1 MSEEVLDKEIKLVSC
16 DKKEFVVKQKVA
28 FMSELIKQM
37 YTVSSET
44 SQEIMIQD
52 VEGDI
57 LTRVIEFC
65 ISEIIL
71 LYEQVAIM
79 LIIQ

>member
-71 LYEQVAIM
+71 LYE
-79 LIIQ
+79 

>member
-16 DKKEFVVKQKVA
+16 DKKEFVVKQRVA

-71 LYEQVAIM
+71 LYE
-79 LIIQ
+79 

>member
-1 MSEEVLDKEIKLVSC
+1 MSEEVVNTEIKLVSC

-37 YTVSSET
+37 YNVSSET
-44 SQEIMIQD
+44 SQEMMIQD
-52 VEGDI
+52 VDGDT

-65 ISEIIL
+65 INEMIFP
-71 LYEQVAIM
+71 YEQAVIM

>member
-1 MSEEVLDKEIKLVSC
+1 MSEEVVNTEITLVSC

-37 YTVSSET
+37 YNVSSET
-44 SQEIMIQD
+44 SQEMMIQD
-52 VEGDI
+52 VDGDT

-65 ISEIIL
+65 INEMIFP
-71 LYEQVAIM
+71 YE
-79 LIIQ
+79 

>member
-1 MSEEVLDKEIKLVSC
+1 MSEEVVNTEIKLVSC

-37 YTVSSET
+37 YNVSSET
-44 SQEIMIQD
+44 SQEMMIQD
-52 VEGDI
+52 VDGDT

-65 ISEIIL
+65 INEMIFP
-71 LYEQVAIM
+71 YE
-79 LIIQ
+79 

>member
-16 DKKEFVVKQKVA
+16 DKKEFVVKQRVA